1 MAKINLLPWRQERRK
16 ARQQQFYTLLGGA
29 AGVGVLA
36 TVLGYLFFTTQ
47 IGHQNDRN
55 AYLQAQIEDVK
66 KKNAE
71 IDKLDARRK
80 SLESRLEVIEKLQT
94 DRAKMVHLFDA
105 LARSIADGAM
115 ITNIKQD
122 SNSLTISGRAQSN
135 TRVSTYLRNLE
146 KSGWMVQPELGGIEL
161 KTGNNA
167 LPYEF
172 VVCVQLNDPTAK
184 PEEEEVVAAA
194 PAAAPAGGAAAPAA
208 TTTTTTANAAAN
220 AAPAAVPCG
229 AKANG

>member
-16 ARQQQFYTLLGGA
+16 GRQQQFYTMLGGA

-36 TVLGYLFFTTQ
+36 AILGYLFYTTQ

-55 AYLQAQIEDVK
+55 AYLKAQIEDVK

-71 IDKLDARRK
+71 IDALDKRRA
-80 SLESRLEVIEKLQT
+80 SLEARLQVVEKLQT

-122 SNSLTISGRAQSN
+122 GNSLTISGRAQSN

-146 KSGWMVQPELGGIEL
+146 KSGWMVQPDLGSIEL

-184 PEEEEVVAAA
+184 PEEEEAVAAA
-194 PAAAPAGGAAAPAA
+194 PPAGGAAPSAGSK
-208 TTTTTTANAAAN
+208 TTTTTSTASAN
-220 AAPAAVPCG
+220 TPAPVPCG
-229 AKANG
+229 GKANG